1 MSQSSSDQVSHVQ
14 DDSITSYLRFSN
26 VLLLRGEDPEDLEE
40 EGSIDGKSLEEPQRS
55 NHVDV

>member
-1 MSQSSSDQVSHVQ
+1 MSQSSSDQVSQVQ

-26 VLLLRGEDPEDLEE
+26 VILLCGEDPEDLEE
-40 EGSIDGKSLEEPQRS
+40 EGSIDGKSLEEPQWS

>member
-1 MSQSSSDQVSHVQ
+1 MSQSSSDQVSQVQ

-40 EGSIDGKSLEEPQRS
+40 EGSIDGKSLEEPQWS